1 MPSIPSPPAATF
13 DTTLPF
19 IVEDVHRAVIPQN
32 VIEEPQLIIDLNKYT
47 TEYASSIVKAS
58 LLDGRVVWYTLV
70 LDSANRDVFQYIL
83 QRSYREVHTRVGLS
97 VATWVHSKMYPP
109 KPPKPK
115 RSTPIREQEPIEAHD
130 PQELPVTGL
139 SADFFTDD
147 SPLQLSNEHM
157 IHLAK
162 RIVDG
167 MDRFCFTQ
175 ESSNSPHH
183 GRPPVTR
190 ENAVASLLTF
200 VDKKSSL
207 EMHNGKKRVRTS
219 GNRDATDEEIIGQF
233 RRRKSQERSMHD

>member
-1 MPSIPSPPAATF
+1 MPSIPSPPAAAF

-19 IVEDVHRAVIPQN
+19 IVEDVHRVVITQTI
-32 VIEEPQLIIDLNKYT
+32 IEEPQLIIDLNKFT
-47 TEYASSIVKAS
+47 TEYASSLVKAS
-58 LLDGRVVWYTLV
+58 LLDGKVVWYTLV

-83 QRSYREVHTRVGLS
+83 QQSYREVHTRVGLS

-109 KPPKPK
+109 KPPIPK
-115 RSTPIREQEPIEAHD
+115 RSTSIREQELKEAD
-130 PQELPVTGL
+130 APQETPGTGL
-139 SADFFTDD
+139 SEDFFTDD
-147 SPLQLSNEHM
+147 SPLQLSNNQM
-157 IHLAK
+157 VHLAK

-175 ESSNSPHH
+175 EPSVSLQH

-200 VDKKSSL
+200 VDKQSFL

-219 GNRDATDEEIIGQF
+219 GNRDTTDEEIIGHF
-233 RRRKSQERSMHD
+233 RRRKSQERSMHN

>member
-1 MPSIPSPPAATF
+1 MPSIPSPPAAAF
-13 DTTLPF
+13 DTKLPF
-19 IVEDVHRAVIPQN
+19 IVEDVHRSVILPN

-47 TEYASSIVKAS
+47 TEYASSLVKAS
-58 LLDGRVVWYTLV
+58 LLDGKVVWYTLV

-83 QRSYREVHTRVGLS
+83 QQSYREVHTRVGLS

-115 RSTPIREQEPIEAHD
+115 RSTSIREQELKETHA
-130 PQELPVTGL
+130 PQETPIPGL

-175 ESSNSPHH
+175 ESSTSPHH
-183 GRPPVTR
+183 GQPPVTR

-200 VDKKSSL
+200 VDKQSCL

-219 GNRDATDEEIIGQF
+219 GNRDSTDEEIIGQF
-233 RRRKSQERSMHD
+233 RRRKSQERSLHN